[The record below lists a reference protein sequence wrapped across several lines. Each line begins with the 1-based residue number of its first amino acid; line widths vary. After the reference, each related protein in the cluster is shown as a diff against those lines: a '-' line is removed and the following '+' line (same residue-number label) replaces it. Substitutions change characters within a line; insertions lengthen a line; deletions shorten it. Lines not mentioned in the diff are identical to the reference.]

1 MLKALFHT
9 YDDGR
14 PPSSWSVGWGSGDD
28 DISENED
35 NDTDDDV

>member
-14 PPSSWSVGWGSGDD
+14 PPSSWSVGWRDGD

-35 NDTDDDV
+35 NDRDDDI